1 MARTRS
7 IQVEST
13 ERYSKFKEY
22 MSKVRQNIISKN
34 YKDALGGDLRGAIEN
49 ISPILL
55 FDMVPN
61 DALDVLEGRK
71 EWGKDSNGQYGWI
84 SPNTSLSPITGTT
97 KIKKTSPIL
106 YNTIPSSNQ
115 NFTSISFEYHI

>member
-49 ISPILL
+49 ISPI
-55 FDMVPN
+55 
-61 DALDVLEGRK
+61 
-71 EWGKDSNGQYGWI
+71 
-84 SPNTSLSPITGTT
+84 TSV
-97 KIKKTSPIL
+97 
-106 YNTIPSSNQ
+106 
-115 NFTSISFEYHI
+115 H